1 MYRKLLKIVLIL
13 PLLAIGGAAMALEE
27 PEYEVLFE
35 TDEIEF
41 RRYDPYLVAEVTVSG
56 KSAGNQAFRILA
68 GYIFGD
74 NGSDEKMQMTAP
86 VESRDS
92 DSEQDIYQDYA
103 FVMEKSYSL
112 DSLPVPNDER
122 IRLREKPER
131 IVAVRQFS
139 GRWSEKNISKQEQR
153 LLDDLQTLG
162 VEIAGPPE
170 LARYNS
176 PFTPWFLR
184 RNEIIVPV
192 EQPGTNA
199 VADIAAEGSAR
210 L

>member
-1 MYRKLLKIVLIL
+1 MFRKFLQLIIVV
-13 PLLAIGGAAMALEE
+13 PLFALGGVAMALEE
-27 PEYEVLFE
+27 PDYEVLLK

-41 RRYDPYLVAEVTVSG
+41 RRYEPYLVAEVTVSG
-56 KSAGNQAFRILA
+56 KSAGNEAFRVLA

-74 NGSDEKMQMTAP
+74 NDGDVKMQMTAP
-86 VESRDS
+86 VESRDVANG
-92 DSEQDIYQDYA
+92 EHVYQDYA

-122 IRLREKPER
+122 IRIRERPSR
-131 IVAVRQFS
+131 IVAVREFS
-139 GRWSEKNISKQEQR
+139 GRWSEQNISRHQQD
-153 LLDDLQTLG
+153 LLDDLRSIG
-162 VEIAGPPE
+162 VEITGSPE

-184 RNEIIVPV
+184 RNEIVVPV
-192 EQPGTNA
+192 SPASVNEL
-199 VADIAAEGSAR
+199 ADIATGAPAR

>member
-1 MYRKLLKIVLIL
+1 
-13 PLLAIGGAAMALEE
+13 MALEE
-27 PEYEVLFE
+27 PEYEVLYE

-41 RRYDPYLVAEVTVSG
+41 RRYEPYLVAEVSVSG
-56 KSAGNQAFRILA
+56 KSADNQAFRILA

-74 NGSDEKMQMTAP
+74 NDDDVKMQMTAP
-86 VESRDS
+86 VESRENRS
-92 DSEQDIYQDYA
+92 GSRVYQDFA
-103 FVMEKSYSL
+103 FVMERAYTL
-112 DSLPVPNDER
+112 DNLPVPNDER
-122 IRLREKPER
+122 IRIREKPAR

-139 GRWSEKNISKQEQR
+139 GRWSEKNIDKHEQR
-153 LLDDLQTLG
+153 LLGDLGDLG
-162 VEIAGPPE
+162 IETAAPPE

-192 EQPGTNA
+192 DQAAVNQ
-199 VADIAAEGSAR
+199 VADIATGTPTR